1 MFTRLAMRPRSGA
14 VNYTASV
21 RSLYTTST
29 VPKHRSRLHP
39 IIAASSIRHGPSPLR
54 SFSTPSSQPAVNPS
68 GSPPPAASTIPLTT
82 KPETPV
88 EKVIRE
94 VKEEQRKVADS
105 IPPTSDKAALET
117 DTLSPAQPAPT
128 PFSATAAAKHAAEAS
143 VRAAV
148 RAEKAATTTKTTQQT
163 EHSATGTTA
172 RTILAEPKK
181 PLLQR
186 IKDEAHHLY
195 LGMKLLATETS
206 ISSRLLVKLM
216 KGNMLTRREGLQLRR
231 TVADLLRLVPM
242 LIILLIP
249 FLELALPLLLY
260 IFPNMLPSTFESKFQ
275 AEEKKKRLLKV
286 RLEMAKFLQETVA
299 EVSVTGTAR
308 AQKAKEFS
316 DFFQKYRT
324 TGLLAPTDQ
333 VLAIA
338 KKFQDDLTL
347 NSLSRP
353 QLISMAR
360 YMNLSTFGTDAYLRN
375 QINDQLISLKRDD
388 MLIAKEGVDSLTIP
402 ELQTACN
409 NRGIKVVGVSPARL
423 KSELMQWLDLHLTHG
438 VPGGLLILSRA
449 FTISEKIPTSSDEA
463 LKESA
468 EALQQTLSAL
478 PQQVLHEAQLHVAEV
493 AGTATS
499 SQRLNVL
506 QEQEELIEDELEQ
519 DEEIAAGKAA
529 ERSPGSFAAA
539 QTSGSSTT
547 PEDIEKIE
555 KHAAAFKPKSTE
567 PVQLAP
573 VAPTATSSV
582 ADAHEKVK
590 SESDSTPVDLSKEE
604 LKRVGD
610 VMKVMVSE
618 SALNDMKAELKGLK
632 EETKEYREDIDEL
645 KQLTQKEPPRTVS
658 AVSSRVNKMIASIE
672 AEISKIDAENQ
683 TNSKSDG
690 STSIHPDAA
699 GNLSVEQLQNALNL
713 IKGNPGDERIS
724 KIVKRLDRDGDGIV
738 TIPEVLAFVNEV
750 EKQAAAVEGGSK
762 DSTAAAA
769 AAAAEKGTSASVKSS
784 GGP

>member
-1 MFTRLAMRPRSGA
+1 MHPMFTRLALRPRPSA

-21 RSLYTTST
+21 RSLYTQTT
-29 VPKHRSRLHP
+29 LPKHRSRMHP
-39 IIAASSIRHGPSPLR
+39 IIAASSIRHGTSPLR
-54 SFSTPSSQPAVNPS
+54 SFSTPANQPAANPS
-68 GSPPPAASTIPLTT
+68 GIPSAATIPPAT

-94 VKEEQRKVADS
+94 VKEEQRKVAGTV
-105 IPPTSDKAALET
+105 PPISDKDALGT
-117 DTLSPAQPAPT
+117 DALSPAQPSPT
-128 PFSATAAAKHAAEAS
+128 PFSATAAATAAAAAS
-143 VRAAV
+143 VRGAV
-148 RAEKAATTTKTTQQT
+148 RAEKAAATTKTTQQT
-163 EHSATGTTA
+163 DHSATGTTA
-172 RTILAEPKK
+172 PTILAEPKK

-375 QINDQLISLKRDD
+375 QINDQLVALKRDD
-388 MLIAKEGVDSLTIP
+388 MLIAKEGVDNLTVP

-409 NRGIKVVGVSPARL
+409 NRGIKIVGVSPARL

-478 PQQVLHEAQLHVAEV
+478 PQQVLHEAQLQVAET
-493 AGTATS
+493 AGTATR
-499 SQRLNVL
+499 SQKLNVI

-529 ERSPGSFAAA
+529 ESSPGSTSAQAATSFA
-539 QTSGSSTT
+539 TTESS
-547 PEDIEKIE
+547 IEKIE
-555 KHAAAFKPKSTE
+555 KHAASFKPSTTE
-567 PVQLAP
+567 PGLLAP

-582 ADAHEKVK
+582 ADAHEKIK
-590 SESDSTPVDLSKEE
+590 SKESDSTPVDLSKEE
-604 LKRVGD
+604 LKRMGD

-672 AEISKIDAENQ
+672 AEIAKMDSENG
-683 TNSKSDG
+683 TIKNNG
-690 STSIHPDAA
+690 SGGGIHPDAA
-699 GNLSVEQLQNALNL
+699 GNLSVEQLKNALNL
-713 IKGNPGDERIS
+713 IKDNPGDERIN

-750 EKQAAAVEGGSK
+750 ETQQAAAVEGRSK
-762 DSTAAAA
+762 
-769 AAAAEKGTSASVKSS
+769 AAAAEKGTPASVKSS
-784 GGP
+784 GGASGPQ

>member
-1 MFTRLAMRPRSGA
+1 MHPMFSRLALRPRPSA

-21 RSLYTTST
+21 RSLCTPTT

-39 IIAASSIRHGPSPLR
+39 IIAASSIRHGTSPLR
-54 SFSTPSSQPAVNPS
+54 SFSTPATQSASGTSPAV
-68 GSPPPAASTIPLTT
+68 TIPAPAT

-105 IPPTSDKAALET
+105 IPPISDKDALGT

-128 PFSATAAAKHAAEAS
+128 PFSATAGATAAAAAS
-143 VRAAV
+143 VRGAV
-148 RAEKAATTTKTTQQT
+148 RAEKAATATKTTQQT
-163 EHSATGTTA
+163 NHSATGTTPP
-172 RTILAEPKK
+172 TILVEPKK
-181 PLLQR
+181 PLMQR

-260 IFPNMLPSTFESKFQ
+260 IFPNMLPSTFESKYQ

-375 QINDQLISLKRDD
+375 QINDQLVSLKRDD
-388 MLIAKEGVDSLTIP
+388 MLIAKEGVDNLTVP

-478 PQQVLHEAQLHVAEV
+478 PQQVLHEAQLQVAET
-493 AGTATS
+493 AGTATR
-499 SQRLNVL
+499 SQKLNVI

-529 ERSPGSFAAA
+529 EHSPGSSQAAA
-539 QTSGSSTT
+539 SSGTTESS
-547 PEDIEKIE
+547 IEKIE
-555 KHAAAFKPKSTE
+555 KHAASFEPSTTE
-567 PVQLAP
+567 PGLLAP
-573 VAPTATSSV
+573 VAPTATSSSV
-582 ADAHEKVK
+582 ADAHEKLK
-590 SESDSTPVDLSKEE
+590 AQETDSTPVDLSKEE
-604 LKRVGD
+604 LKRMGD

-672 AEISKIDAENQ
+672 SEISKIDSEN
-683 TNSKSDG
+683 NSKNN
-690 STSIHPDAA
+690 IHPDAS

-713 IKGNPGDERIS
+713 IKGNPRDERIN

-738 TIPEVLAFVNEV
+738 TIPEVLAFVSEV
-750 EKQAAAVEGGSK
+750 EMQAAAAGEGRSK
-762 DSTAAAA
+762 DAAAD
-769 AAAAEKGTSASVKSS
+769 AEKGTPASVKSS
-784 GGP
+784 GGASGPQ